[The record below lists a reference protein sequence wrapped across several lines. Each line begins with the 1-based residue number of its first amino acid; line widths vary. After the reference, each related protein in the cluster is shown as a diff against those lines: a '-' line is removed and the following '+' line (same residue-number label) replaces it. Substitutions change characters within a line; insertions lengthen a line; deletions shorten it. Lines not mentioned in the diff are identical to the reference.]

1 MNPII
6 KDMGVKALKSGEFK
20 QGTEFLE
27 RDGKYCALG
36 ILSLL
41 SLVEGQCTYN
51 QIDGL
56 GRFDNKRFT
65 LSYNTLTWAG
75 MGLED
80 FKAEVIYERELT
92 SIGDLNDRGVSFKE
106 LARIIDRKF

>member
-1 MNPII
+1 MDKKVKEMWI
-6 KDMGVKALKSGEFK
+6 KALVSGEFK
-20 QGTEFLE
+20 QGRGYLE
-27 RDGKYCALG
+27 SKGKYCALG
-36 ILSLL
+36 VLSLL
-41 SLVEGQCTYN
+41 SLIEGQCTYN

-75 MGLED
+75 MDLED
-80 FKAEVIYERELT
+80 FKADVIYEGEST

-106 LARIIDRKF
+106 LARIIDRQL

>member
-6 KDMGVKALKSGEFK
+6 KDMWVKALKSGEFK

-51 QIDGL
+51 QVDGL
-56 GRFDNKRFT
+56 GRFDNKRYT

-75 MGLED
+75 MDLEN
-80 FKAEVIYERELT
+80 FKAEVIYEGELT
-92 SIGDLNDRGVSFKE
+92 SIADLNDRGLSFQK
-106 LARIIDRKF
+106 LAQIIERKF